1 MAEAEDRT
9 EAPTAKRRQEARG
22 QGQVAL
28 SREVVMVAGLGAGTV
43 MLMATGGP
51 AASARALRR
60 RPLLELRLD
69 PAAASMSAGA
79 AAAWAALPVACV
91 ACVAGIA
98 AVLAQTGLLV
108 RAAALQPDFGRVS
121 PLRGAAR
128 VFGRQHLL
136 QAGQALFKLLV
147 LGASAWWGIQ
157 RVLPSLGAAPLLDV
171 EALPAAVSAALGR
184 VAMPVLGAQLALAAL
199 DAVWVRLKLTRSL
212 RMSREEI
219 KQESR
224 ESDGDPRVK
233 ARLRKLRMA
242 RARARMMAQVPKATV
257 VVTNPTHYAVAL
269 AFDRA
274 KQAAP
279 RVVAKG
285 ADEVAA
291 RIREMARE
299 HNVPLV
305 SNPPLARAL
314 FRLELDTEI
323 PAEHFQVVAEIIA
336 YVWRLR
342 GRVRG

>member
-1 MAEAEDRT
+1 
-9 EAPTAKRRQEARG
+9 
-22 QGQVAL
+22 
-28 SREVVMVAGLGAGTV
+28 MVAGLAAGTT
-43 MLMATGGP
+43 MLATTGG
-51 AASARALRR
+51 ATASALALRL

-69 PAAASMSAGA
+69 PATAVASAGA
-79 AAAWAALPVACV
+79 AAAWATLPLALVVCV
-91 ACVAGIA
+91 TGVA

-108 RAAALQPDFGRVS
+108 RPAALQPDLNRIS
-121 PLRGAAR
+121 PLRGAGR
-128 VFGRQHLL
+128 LFGRHNLL
-136 QAGQALFKLLV
+136 EAGKALLKLAV
-147 LGASAWWGIQ
+147 LGAAAWWGI
-157 RVLPSLGAAPLLDV
+157 RRSVSGFASASLLDAA
-171 EALPAAVSAALGR
+171 ALPAAITAAAGR
-184 VAMPVLGAQLALAAL
+184 IVVPVLGVQLAVAAL
-199 DAVWVRLKLTRSL
+199 DAVWVRLKLSRSL

-233 ARLRKLRMA
+233 GRLRKLRMM
-242 RARARMMAQVPKATV
+242 RARARMMTKVPTATV

-274 KQAAP
+274 KQATP
-279 RVVAKG
+279 RIVAKG

-314 FRLELDTEI
+314 FRMELDTEI
-323 PAEHFQVVAEIIA
+323 PAEHFQAVAEIIA

-342 GRVRG
+342 GRVHG